1 MWPRRAS
8 SPKSTGRASV
18 RSERLVRSALLE
30 LARLARARRCGPRR
44 WGAQAQGSRALRPR
58 RSNEPSHTIDS
69 APHTGAAV
77 MRRAV
82 FLDRDGTLNVR
93 PDEHAYVESLDGFVW
108 LAGALEGASA
118 LARAGFV
125 LAVVSNQ
132 RGVARGLVSWAT
144 LTSIEHEI
152 QARMRDAGAEIT
164 AFRYCPHDLAAT
176 PDIAL
181 PRSWMIGD
189 AESDIAAGQAAGCR
203 TALIDEPGSPARS
216 RRSQPDIVA
225 PSLDAAATAILRRAE
240 PEPLSPA

>member
-1 MWPRRAS
+1 
-8 SPKSTGRASV
+8 
-18 RSERLVRSALLE
+18 
-30 LARLARARRCGPRR
+30 
-44 WGAQAQGSRALRPR
+44 
-58 RSNEPSHTIDS
+58 
-69 APHTGAAV
+69 

-164 AFRYCPHDLAAT
+164 AFRYCPHDLADACDCRKPAPGMILALART
-176 PDIAL
+176 LDIDL

-189 AESDIAAGQAAGCR
+189 SESDIAAGQAAGCR

-216 RRSQPDIVA
+216 RRSRPDIVA